1 MKIFSQSPAIR
12 DFDRQ
17 LRLRAMFESA
27 AIGIGIC
34 HLNGRIADANP
45 ELSRLL
51 GYSNDELANSD
62 ILQLLDAPRL
72 EVDHEI
78 RQAGPGNTCE
88 ITAGYLSRD
97 RGLLAG
103 LLRGERDSFAMEKC
117 YLRKS
122 GSELW
127 CHLTVSL
134 ARDLCRRPA
143 FLIAMLADATAQK
156 LAEAHLREAEKMEV
170 MGRLAAG
177 IAHDFNNLLTGILL
191 YCDLLSAELLSDGGT
206 GNSESAAGVEIGA
219 SKIRNFG
226 ASDLSQHVE
235 DVRLAGEQGAALTH
249 QLLAIA
255 RKQGEEPQP
264 VAINEIVI
272 STNNLLRRLIGKQI
286 ELITVLDPEAGRV
299 RADPAQLRQVLLNL
313 VLNARDAMPQVGGT
327 ITLSTR
333 VAEFPSKLANEL
345 SRTTEAESPRRAVL
359 LVVRDNGYGMNAE
372 TRLRLFE
379 PFFTTKNP
387 GDGTGLGLATVQRV
401 VGELGATISIE
412 SEVGRGTC
420 IGILIPS
427 LMASIEKISNYG
439 NFSNPRFSDPKVSIE
454 QSSNQDDIA
463 LSQPH
468 TPESLAKPAGNLVC
482 DN

>member
-12 DFDRQ
+12 DFDHQ

-51 GYSNDELANSD
+51 GYSNVELANSD
-62 ILQLLDAPRL
+62 ILQLLDATRP

-78 RQAGPGNTCE
+78 HQAGPGNTRE

-97 RGLLAG
+97 GGLLAE

-134 ARDLCRRPA
+134 ARDLCLQPA

-191 YCDLLSAELLSDGGT
+191 YCDLLSAELLSDGET
-206 GNSESAAGVEIGA
+206 GNSESAAGIEIGA
-219 SKIRNFG
+219 SKIRNLG
-226 ASDLSQHVE
+226 ANDLRQHVE
-235 DVRLAGEQGAALTH
+235 EARLAGEQGAALTH

-255 RKQGEEPQP
+255 RKQGEEPRP
-264 VAINEIVI
+264 VAINEIVT

-313 VLNARDAMPQVGGT
+313 VLNARDAMPQGGT

-333 VAEFPSKLANEL
+333 VAEFPRKLASQL

-359 LVVRDNGYGMNAE
+359 LVVRDNGHGMNAE
-372 TRLRLFE
+372 TRMRLFE

-439 NFSNPRFSDPKVSIE
+439 NFSNHRFSDPKVSIE

>member
-1 MKIFSQSPAIR
+1 MKIFSQSPAIH
-12 DFDRQ
+12 DFDHQ
-17 LRLRAMFESA
+17 SRLRAMFESA

-78 RQAGPGNTCE
+78 HQADPGTTHE
-88 ITAGYLSRD
+88 ITAGYLSRNG
-97 RGLLAG
+97 GLLAG
-103 LLRGERDSFAMEKC
+103 LLRGERNSFAMEKC

-134 ARDLCRRPA
+134 ARDLCRKPA

-235 DVRLAGEQGAALTH
+235 EVRLAGEQGAALTH

-255 RKQGEEPQP
+255 RKQGEEPRP
-264 VAINEIVI
+264 VAINEIVT

-313 VLNARDAMPQVGGT
+313 VLNARDAMPQGGT

-333 VAEFPSKLANEL
+333 VAEFPSKFASEL
-345 SRTTEAESPRRAVL
+345 SRTTGAESPRRAVL
-359 LVVRDNGYGMNAE
+359 LVVRDNGHGMNAE
-372 TRLRLFE
+372 TRMRLFE

-454 QSSNQDDIA
+454 QSSNQDDTA

-468 TPESLAKPAGNLVC
+468 TPELLAKPAGNLVC

>member
-1 MKIFSQSPAIR
+1 MKIFSQSPAIH
-12 DFDRQ
+12 DFDHQ

-51 GYSNDELANSD
+51 GYSNDELANSN

-72 EVDHEI
+72 EVGHEI
-78 RQAGPGNTCE
+78 HQAGPGNTRE

-97 RGLLAG
+97 GGLLAE
-103 LLRGERDSFAMEKC
+103 LLRGERDSFAIEKC

-127 CHLTVSL
+127 CHLTISL
-134 ARDLCRRPA
+134 ARDLRRQPA

-191 YCDLLSAELLSDGGT
+191 YCDLLSAELLSGGGT
-206 GNSESAAGVEIGA
+206 GNFESAEGIESGA

-235 DVRLAGEQGAALTH
+235 EVRLAGEQGAALTH

-255 RKQGEEPQP
+255 RKQGEEPRP
-264 VAINEIVI
+264 VAINEIVT

-313 VLNARDAMPQVGGT
+313 VLNARDAMPQGGT

-333 VAEFPSKLANEL
+333 VAEFPSKLASQL

-359 LVVRDNGYGMNAE
+359 LVVRDNGHGMNAE
-372 TRLRLFE
+372 TRMRLFE

-439 NFSNPRFSDPKVSIE
+439 NFSNHRFSDPKVSLE

-463 LSQPH
+463 LNQPH

>member
-1 MKIFSQSPAIR
+1 
-12 DFDRQ
+12 
-17 LRLRAMFESA
+17 
-27 AIGIGIC
+27 
-34 HLNGRIADANP
+34 
-45 ELSRLL
+45 
-51 GYSNDELANSD
+51 
-62 ILQLLDAPRL
+62 
-72 EVDHEI
+72 
-78 RQAGPGNTCE
+78 
-88 ITAGYLSRD
+88 
-97 RGLLAG
+97 LLAG

-134 ARDLCRRPA
+134 ARDLCRQPA

-156 LAEAHLREAEKMEV
+156 LVEAHLREAEKMEV

-226 ASDLSQHVE
+226 ASDLSHHVE
-235 DVRLAGEQGAALTH
+235 EVRMAGEQGAALTH

-255 RKQGEEPQP
+255 RKQGEEPRP
-264 VAINEIVI
+264 VAINEIVT

-313 VLNARDAMPQVGGT
+313 VLNARDAMPQGGGT

-333 VAEFPSKLANEL
+333 VAELPSKPASEL

-359 LVVRDNGYGMNAE
+359 LVVRDNGHGMNAE
-372 TRLRLFE
+372 TRMRLFE

-454 QSSNQDDIA
+454 QSSNQDDTA

-468 TPESLAKPAGNLVC
+468 TPELLAKPAGNLVC